1 MIYKEVSLG
10 IRKEAVLTQKLEKQD
25 HLTHRNELYVA
36 ELGENP

>member
-1 MIYKEVSLG
+1 MIYKEVSQG

-25 HLTHRNELYVA
+25 HLTRRNELYVA

>member
-25 HLTHRNELYVA
+25 HLTQRNELYVA
-36 ELGENP
+36 ELGDNP

>member
-1 MIYKEVSLG
+1 MISKEVSLG